1 MVVRQ
6 IGALAACAI
15 LAAALTAA
23 LAPSR
28 ATAGGIQQVSIN
40 VDAATIEEVDAFNAN
55 PQQLLADYPAGG
67 DALADAIA
75 ALVLADP
82 DLLYKIVPN
91 PDPNAPDEP
100 TLLDT
105 ANELQKAAIAQGL
118 RKAMAAIASGG
129 SDDDIEKS
137 QLISVAVVSTGD
149 QTLIDNFFAG
159 ESLTAAI
166 AGAGGSGGA
175 AGGGGLGGGGGG
187 GGTAFTSTGTGG
199 NSSFSISS
207 GGSSSRNTGGG
218 GSATGESDSLSN
230 L

>member
-6 IGALAACAI
+6 IGALSACVI

-23 LAPSR
+23 LAPSQ
-28 ATAGGIQQVSIN
+28 ASAGGIQQVSIDVN
-40 VDAATIEEVDAFNAN
+40 AATVEEVDAFNAN
-55 PQQLLADYPAGG
+55 PQQLLADFPAGG
-67 DALADAIA
+67 DALANAIA
-75 ALVLADP
+75 ALVLANP

-91 PDPNAPDEP
+91 PDPDAPDEP

-118 RKAMAAIASGG
+118 RKAMDLIATGG
-129 SDDDIEKS
+129 TDADIEES
-137 QLISVAVVSTGD
+137 QQISVAVVSTGD

-166 AGAGGSGGA
+166 AGAGGTGGG

-218 GSATGESDSLSN
+218 GSASGQPDSTSSL
-230 L
+230 